1 MGSRERKNRLRESLE
16 TREMKLVLSE
26 SPLHGHNKATP
37 TIGAPAYSL
46 GFSSRSATFADL
58 LLFVQR
64 LHLLLLTHLPRLH
77 RFLFEFAVPSLVPSL
92 HLPSSLIKWSNYAT
106 SRRLSFS
113 DFLPISFSR
122 PPSRTAIFSHCLVA
136 NETGHTYIAKR

>member
-1 MGSRERKNRLRESLE
+1 MGARERKNRLRESLE

-26 SPLHGHNKATP
+26 PPLHGHNKVTP
-37 TIGAPAYSL
+37 TIDAPAYSL
-46 GFSSRSATFADL
+46 GFSSRSATFADF
-58 LLFVQR
+58 LLFVRR

-77 RFLFEFAVPSLVPSL
+77 RSLFEFAVPSLPPL
-92 HLPSSLIKWSNYAT
+92 HLPSSLIKRSNYAT

-122 PPSRTAIFSHCLVA
+122 PPSRTIFFHCLVA
-136 NETGHTYIAKR
+136 NETGHTFAKC